1 MEAMKKKT
9 GAVDEKRETNFLET
23 TTRSPEKAYYEF
35 LLRKEK
41 LLKIKEKGIAEQWL
55 TQDEAD
61 ALETVSD
68 KEKLELKILAR
79 LYQLADTSADYLQVK
94 SITGC
99 DSREEVASKLADI
112 YYKKYVVDDIITRF
126 VAPANVKE
134 KILVSSAKKSRE
146 AYDAFGNA

>member
-1 MEAMKKKT
+1 MEAMKKKSS
-9 GAVDEKRETNFLET
+9 AVDEKRENNFLET
-23 TTRSPEKAYYEF
+23 ATRSPEKAYYEF

-41 LLKIKEKGIAEQWL
+41 LAKIKDQGIAEQWL
-55 TQDEAD
+55 SAEEAA

-112 YYKKYVVDDIITRF
+112 YYKKYVVDDIINRF
-126 VAPANVKE
+126 VAPNNVRE
-134 KILVSSAKKSRE
+134 KILVESAKKSRQ